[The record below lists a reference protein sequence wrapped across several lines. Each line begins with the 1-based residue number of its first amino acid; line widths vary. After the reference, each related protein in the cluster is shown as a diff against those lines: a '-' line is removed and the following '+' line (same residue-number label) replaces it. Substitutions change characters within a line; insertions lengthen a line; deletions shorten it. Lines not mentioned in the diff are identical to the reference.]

1 MNNNNL
7 CYEFGPYQL
16 DSGKRILTREGECIP
31 LTPKATEILIA
42 LVKNAGQLVEKDELL
57 KEVWPDTFVEENNLT
72 QNIFTL
78 RKALGDDRSG
88 PKYIET
94 VARRGYRFLATV
106 RTVSQVGNGDSWAQ
120 PTGVFPQ
127 SPVVAVLPFINNTG
141 DPELDYLADGITGNL
156 INNLSRIAQLR
167 VMSRSTVL
175 RYNSK
180 EVEPQEAG
188 KELRVDAVLVGKIN
202 ARSAG
207 LIVNVELVEVGTGY
221 QLWGNTF
228 DAERKDLLY
237 IQDSIAKQTLTTLK
251 LKLTGEEVRQIT
263 ARYTEYAEA
272 YQSYLEGRYHW
283 SSYTKKGL
291 ETAIHHFRRAI
302 ELDPNYCLAY
312 VAIIDCYLRLATNY
326 LPAENDFRLST
337 AKVISHQGSENPS
350 VSDPRVKLR
359 FEWDWKSAERELR
372 RANDLGTDYPASY
385 QWYAAYRFSMEL
397 FINRIG
403 KDQFSAEILED
414 IRAPQLHSR
423 TLSPNEESQILC
435 AVAREQIEVGN
446 YDAGC
451 LILKRHWT
459 PGEWPKLDGLTSH
472 SAADL
477 LFTAGSLASC
487 LSSTGRIQ
495 KGQKHAEALLSGA
508 IGILEHL
515 GAKRA
520 ATEAKIELALSYYRQ
535 GLFDLSSNILLKVI
549 EELQTV
555 DNDLKSLALIRLA
568 VVERHAGHVADSLS
582 RLSAA
587 YTIIDHSGPLVTGRY
602 HQELAAVLKDAAIG
616 ENRSGYIEAIQTHLA
631 QAYYEFEAI
640 GHLRYTAV
648 VENNHGYFLLDLGLY
663 EEAQAHLL
671 HAQGLFGRLDDK
683 VRRAQTH
690 DCLSKLYMATD
701 QFQLAEAAVE
711 RAIVSLEADDEEAL
725 LAEVLTTKGRL
736 FCKTNR
742 NSEGRQILEGAWRI
756 AERCGDNEGAGR
768 ALLTL
773 VEETHSQMD
782 ETERHRMVLR
792 IRNLLQNTQQAST
805 RARLIECLQKNFLI
819 D

>member
-16 DSGKRILTREGECIP
+16 DSCKRILTREGEGIP

-42 LVKNAGQLVEKDELL
+42 LVKHAGELVEKDELL

-78 RKALGDDRSG
+78 RKALGDDRTD

-94 VARRGYRFLATV
+94 VARRGYRFLAAV
-106 RTVSQVGNGDSWAQ
+106 RTVSQIANGDSWAQ
-120 PTGVFPQ
+120 PTGVPQ
-127 SPVVAVLPFINNTG
+127 SPVVAVLPFINNTD

-156 INNLSRIAQLR
+156 INNLSCIAQLR

-175 RYNSK
+175 RYNRK
-180 EVEPQEAG
+180 EMEPQEAG
-188 KELRVDAVLVGKIN
+188 KELRVDAILVGKIN
-202 ARSAG
+202 ARTSR
-207 LIVNVELVEVGTGY
+207 LTVNVELVEVRTGY
-221 QLWGNTF
+221 QLWGYTF
-228 DAERKDLLY
+228 DSERKNLLE
-237 IQDSIAKQTLTTLK
+237 IQDSIAKQTLMTLK
-251 LKLTGEEVRQIT
+251 LKLTGGEERQIT
-263 ARYTEYAEA
+263 ARYTQCAEA

-283 SSYTKKGL
+283 SSYTKEGL
-291 ETAIHHFRRAI
+291 ERAICHFRRAI
-302 ELDPNYCLAY
+302 ELDPNYCLGY

-326 LPAENDFRLST
+326 LPAENDFRLLT
-337 AKVISHQGSENPS
+337 ANLKSHQGDENTGAL
-350 VSDPRVKLR
+350 DPRVRLR
-359 FEWDWKSAERELR
+359 FEWDWKSAEREVR
-372 RANDLGTDYPASY
+372 RANDMGTDYPAPY
-385 QWYAAYRFSMEL
+385 QWYAAYRFSREL
-397 FINRIG
+397 FISSIV

-414 IRAPQLHSR
+414 IRAPQLYSR
-423 TLSPNEESQILC
+423 TLSPNEETQIFC

-451 LILKRHWT
+451 FILKRHWT
-459 PGEWPKLDGLTSH
+459 PREWPKLDGLSSH

-487 LSSTGRIQ
+487 LSSTGQIL

-508 IGILEHL
+508 IGIFEHL
-515 GAKRA
+515 GAKRSA
-520 ATEAKIELALSYYRQ
+520 AETKIELALSYYRQ
-535 GLFDLSSNILLKVI
+535 GLFDLSSNILLRVI

-587 YTIIDHSGPLVTGRY
+587 NTIIDQSGPLISGRY

-616 ENRSGYIEAIQTHLA
+616 ENRSEYAQAIQTHLA

-663 EEAQAHLL
+663 REAEAHLL
-671 HAQGLFGRLDDK
+671 HAQELFGRLDDK

-690 DCLSKLYMATD
+690 DCLSKLYIATD
-701 QFQLAEAAVE
+701 QFQLAESIVE
-711 RAIVSLEADDEEAL
+711 RSILSLEEDDEEAL
-725 LAEVLTTKGRL
+725 LAEALTTKGRL

-742 NSEGRQILEGAWRI
+742 HSEGREILEGAWRI
-756 AERCGDNEGAGR
+756 SERCGDNEGAGR

-773 VEETHSQMD
+773 IEETHTQMN
-782 ETERHRMVLR
+782 EGERRRMVLR
-792 IRNLLQNTQQAST
+792 IRKLLQNTQQAST
-805 RARLIECLQKNFLI
+805 RARLIECLKNNFLA